1 MRTEQPLDYVGFQ
14 DADSASQIIQVES
27 SKLTPLL
34 VALAALALLTAGI
47 ALGISL
53 VGVQS
58 YSRDYKEL
66 ERENRLLQLKVDE
79 FRIALMNANIDPN
92 PHLDGEQK

>member
-1 MRTEQPLDYVGFQ
+1 MSREPLDYPIGRQ

-34 VALAALALLTAGI
+34 VALSAVSLLISGLALGVGWWSTA
-47 ALGISL
+47 
-53 VGVQS
+53 S

-79 FRIALMNANIDPN
+79 FRIALLNAHIDPN
-92 PHLDGEQK
+92 PHVEGEQK